1 MANGYDGF
9 VFPAEDPGAN
19 KTEILTQLTPSIS
32 ITRQFSMTET

>member
-19 KTEILTQLTPSIS
+19 KTEILT
-32 ITRQFSMTET
+32 